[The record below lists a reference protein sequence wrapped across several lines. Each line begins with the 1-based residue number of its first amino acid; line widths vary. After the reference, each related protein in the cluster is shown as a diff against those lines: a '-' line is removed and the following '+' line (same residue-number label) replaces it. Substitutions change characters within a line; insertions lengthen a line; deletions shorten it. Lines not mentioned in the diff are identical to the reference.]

1 MTEETKL
8 ILEKLDKMDT
18 RITNLETSMNAKF
31 ESIDARFTS
40 IDAKLESIDAKFE
53 SIDARFTSIDAK
65 FESIDARFTSIDAK
79 FDSVDA
85 RFTSI
90 ETELVSMD
98 AKITDLRLTLENET
112 NRNIKLIAEGHL
124 DLSRKLDEALKI
136 ENEKEMLLI
145 RMNTAENEIRKIN
158 SKLEDIA

>member
-40 IDAKLESIDAKFE
+40 IDAKL
-53 SIDARFTSIDAK
+53 
-65 FESIDARFTSIDAK
+65 ESIDARFTSIDAK

-112 NRNIKLIAEGHL
+112 NRNIRLIAEGHL

>member
-18 RITNLETSMNAKF
+18 RITNLFDSIDTKF
-31 ESIDARFTS
+31 DSVDARFTS
-40 IDAKLESIDAKFE
+40 IDTKLASM
-53 SIDARFTSIDAK
+53 
-65 FESIDARFTSIDAK
+65 DAK

>member
-40 IDAKLESIDAKFE
+40 IDAKLE